1 MIIDKKDSD
10 LQLDINRIKE
20 WCTRW
25 SMSLNSAKC
34 KIMHYGKQNP
44 KRKYYIEN
52 EGKRV
57 WLEET
62 LVEKDLGVMVASDGR
77 NSKQVE
83 AAVSKANSAL
93 GRMRKTFKYFNIKLF
108 NILYPAFVKTHL

>member
-1 MIIDKKDSD
+1 
-10 LQLDINRIKE
+10 
-20 WCTRW
+20 
-25 SMSLNSAKC
+25 
-34 KIMHYGKQNP
+34 
-44 KRKYYIEN
+44 
-52 EGKRV
+52 
-57 WLEET
+57 
-62 LVEKDLGVMVASDGR
+62 MVASDGR